1 MEEAFTL
8 DKFKKHT
15 LVVGRKA
22 DTIENLSIENYL
34 MKRCESDEIIL
45 FLWQSHHTVVIGC
58 HQNPYKECN
67 LPLMEKDQVQL
78 VRRKSG
84 GGAVYHDLGNLN
96 FSFITHLDRADVQR
110 NYQLVIKALKAF
122 GIEST
127 LSGRNDLT
135 VSGSKF
141 SGNAFLEEYGV
152 HCHHGTLLIESS
164 LELLSKYLTPSKLK
178 IESKG
183 IDSVRSRVLNL
194 STLSEKCT
202 VSEVRHQLIETFKS
216 AFDGVF
222 HEEGTISP
230 ECYEAYKSHYDQW
243 SWQIGSIPQFN
254 IEFES
259 RLSWGSI
266 MVQLEVQK
274 GIVENCHLS
283 TDALN
288 DENFQQ
294 LGEAFIGKRY
304 QKETIYQCIHQWISD
319 ETIRRDLIEMIII

>member
-1 MEEAFTL
+1 MEAAFTL

-15 LVVGRKA
+15 LVMGRKA
-22 DTIENLSIENYL
+22 DAIENLSIENYL
-34 MKRCESDEIIL
+34 MKRCEPDEIIL
-45 FLWQSHHTVVIGC
+45 FLWQSRHTVVIGC

-67 LPLMEKDQVQL
+67 LPLMKQDQVQL

-96 FSFITHLDRADVQR
+96 FSFITHLDRADIQR

-135 VSGSKF
+135 ASGSKF

-183 IDSVRSRVLNL
+183 IDSVRSRVVNL

-202 VSEVRHQLIETFKS
+202 VSEVKNQLIKTFQS

-230 ECYEAYKSHYDQW
+230 ECYDAYKFHYDQW

-294 LGEAFIGKRY
+294 LGAAFIGKRY
-304 QKETIYQCIHQWISD
+304 HKETICQCIHQSISD
-319 ETIRRDLIEMIII
+319 ETIRGDLIEMITI